1 VEMQLQENTTIRKR
15 ILSMILPITLENILQ
30 MTAGLVLMAM
40 IGRIDAIAVGAIG
53 IATVLYR
60 ILWGIFKGIAT
71 GTSVLVAQSYGA
83 NNYKKL
89 KSVTEQA
96 FIITFVISI
105 LLQQLL
111 FWFAR
116 PLLLI
121 FNPSADL
128 LANGTIYLKII
139 SFSLPFA
146 AVILLVAGV
155 LQGMGNA
162 KTPMFSIA
170 ILNIINIVFGY
181 IFIFLREMGLRGA
194 GYAYNI
200 AYISAAL
207 FGINILFS
215 NNGVITN
222 VGGRFE
228 FKFNLKEAL
237 TILALGLP
245 TSFETVFW
253 QGASIFITRAILTY
267 GEIAYAAYQLGLQAE
282 SISYMPAAGFGIA
295 ATTFIGQAL
304 GSRDNETGK
313 KYLRQLVKY
322 TIILTIFAGG
332 ALTFFPRPIMS
343 LLTKDQEV
351 IRIGAMYLVVMGL
364 TQLPQNI
371 SGVLNGALR
380 GAGYAR
386 VPMINAGIGLW
397 IIRVPFILIVA
408 YVFKANILWIWIGIG
423 IDMSF
428 RLLFS
433 YGYFKKKNIWE
444 KEALVED
451 EPIKG

>member
-1 VEMQLQENTTIRKR
+1 MEDVQFQDTQSIRKR

-71 GTSVLVAQSYGA
+71 GTSVLVAQAYGA
-83 NNYKKL
+83 SNYKKL

-96 FIITFVISI
+96 VIISIVISI
-105 LLQQLL
+105 ILQQFL
-111 FWFAR
+111 FWLAKY
-116 PLLLI
+116 LLII
-121 FNPSADL
+121 FNPSAEL
-128 LANGTIYLKII
+128 LANGTMYLRII

-146 AVILLVAGV
+146 AIILLVAGV

-162 KTPMFSIA
+162 KTPMISIA
-170 ILNIINIVFGY
+170 ILNIINIIFGY
-181 IFIFLREMGLRGA
+181 IFIFFMGMGIRGA

-200 AYISAAL
+200 AYITAAL
-207 FGINILFS
+207 FGIYVLFS
-215 NNGVITN
+215 KNGAITN
-222 VGGRFE
+222 IGGRFE
-228 FKFNLKEAL
+228 FKLDFKEIF
-237 TILALGLP
+237 TILSLGLP

-253 QGASIFITRAILTY
+253 QAASIFITRAILTY
-267 GEIAYAAYQLGLQAE
+267 GETAYAAYQLGLQAE

-304 GSRDNETGK
+304 GSRDEEAGK

-322 TIILTIFAGG
+322 TIILTVFAGG
-332 ALTFFPRPIMS
+332 ALTFFPRPIMR

-351 IRIGAMYLVVMGL
+351 IKIGAMYLVVMGI

-386 VPMINAGIGLW
+386 IPMLNAGLGLW
-397 IIRVPFILIVA
+397 GIRVPFIMVAA
-408 YVFKANILWIWIGIG
+408 YVFRANILWIWIGIG

-444 KEALVED
+444 RQALIERQ
-451 EPIKG
+451 